1 MTEATTQLAAFIER
15 HYATQVLKLHPLA
28 QGWKAVYR
36 VERADGPDWVVR
48 AFPPP
53 DDDSPPVSVTGLAA
67 MLLWLEQQ
75 AYPAERV
82 VKSADQASVTQHGD
96 WQVLIT
102 TFLQGIQQHWSP
114 ASGAFQACGQ
124 VADAV
129 PVAYGTDV
137 YQALGAALGRL
148 HTYQAEATLPPAGM
162 LPSRELR
169 WVAGLLADVQGVPP
183 HLQAQYEHLVATV
196 QATSYGEDLP
206 FTVIHNDPNL
216 DNVVVTQAGDVLL
229 IDWESAGLGPA
240 VIDVG
245 VILSNCFDKHAA
257 RIQFAAIEALVDGYC
272 QHRRLSRAEL
282 DYLPAAIRF
291 PRLVLLAGYFPQRV
305 DQSLGD
311 DELIYGAT
319 YPQWQAQYA
328 ASDEIA
334 AFARARFEQNADPR

>member
-1 MTEATTQLAAFIER
+1 MTEATRQLATFIER
-15 HYATQVLKLHPLA
+15 QYATQIIKLHPLA

-53 DDDSPPVSVTGLAA
+53 DDDHPPVSVTSLAA
-67 MLLWLEQQ
+67 LLTWLERQ

-82 VKSADQASVTQHGD
+82 VKAADQSSVTQHGD

-102 TFLQGIQQHWSP
+102 TFLHGIQQHWSP
-114 ASGAFQACGQ
+114 ASGVFQTKDQ
-124 VADAV
+124 VADAT
-129 PVAYGTDV
+129 PVAYGVEV

-148 HTYQAEATLPPAGM
+148 HTYQTEAALPPAGM
-162 LPSRELR
+162 LPSRELS

-183 HLQAQYEHLVATV
+183 QLQAQYEHLVATI

-216 DNVVVTQAGDVLL
+216 DNVVVTSAGEVLL

-272 QHRRLSRAEL
+272 QYRRLSPAEL

-291 PRLVLLAGYFPQRV
+291 PRLVLLAGYFPQRA

-328 ASDEIA
+328 ASAEIA
-334 AFARARFEQNADPR
+334 AFARARFEQHSR

>member
-1 MTEATTQLAAFIER
+1 MTERAMQLATFIER
-15 HYATQVLKLHPLA
+15 HYATQVVKLHPLA
-28 QGWKAVYR
+28 QGWKEVYR

-53 DDDSPPVSVTGLAA
+53 DDDSPPVSVSNLAA
-67 MLLWLEQQ
+67 MLLWLERQ
-75 AYPAERV
+75 AYPAERM

-96 WQVLIT
+96 WQVLMT
-102 TFLQGIQQHWSP
+102 TFLAGVRQYWSP
-114 ASGAFQACGQ
+114 ASGTFRSEEQA
-124 VADAV
+124 VDAG
-129 PVAYGTDV
+129 PVAYGVNV

-148 HTYQAEATLPPAGM
+148 HTYQAEAVLPPAGM

-183 HLQAQYEHLVATV
+183 HLQAQYEQLVATV

-216 DNVVVTQAGDVLL
+216 DNVVVTPAGDVLL

-245 VILSNCFDKHAA
+245 IGLSNCFDKHTA
-257 RIQFAAIEALVDGYC
+257 RIQFAAIEALVAGYS
-272 QHRRLSRAEL
+272 QHRQLNSAEL

-305 DQSLGD
+305 DQSLAD
-311 DELIYGAT
+311 NELIYGAT
-319 YPQWQAQYA
+319 YSQWQAQYA
-328 ASDEIA
+328 ASAEIA
-334 AFARARFEQNADPR
+334 AFARARFEQEAQ